1 MLPNSEVKE
10 LIEYTPSTKIEPKYI
25 LDKLNNR
32 KKFFNQNINEKILIT
47 WKWQMNTPQEIQ
59 QQFGLTN
66 GSRDEK
72 FRFK

>member
-47 WKWQMNTPQEIQ
+47 WKW
-59 QQFGLTN
+59 
-66 GSRDEK
+66 
-72 FRFK
+72 